1 MKSPSLRIKVS
12 ITAALL
18 AFGVA
23 SANVVQASAP
33 RTPNASLKA
42 AASDVLSTVQSKC
55 DTAVKNRV
63 SALGGDITDINS
75 DATISGSDKS
85 SLLATAKSNITGL
98 QALDATIQSDT
109 TVAAARSDCQKIVT
123 QYRVYVLFEPQV
135 HLTISTDRVGGAIT
149 KLQSISSTLATIVS
163 KISDP
168 TEKATAQTALTDF
181 NSKLSAVESSSS
193 GLSSVL
199 GLTPSGYPANKSTL
213 LTLQSA
219 LLTIRGDLQAMRADV
234 QTIRNAVEA
243 SPPSPGS
250 SPSPTPSA

>member
-18 AFGVA
+18 AFAVA

-42 AASDVLSTVQSKC
+42 AAADVLSTVKSKC

-63 SALGGDITDINS
+63 SALGGDITNIKS
-75 DATISGSDKS
+75 DTTISSSDKS
-85 SLLATAKSNITGL
+85 SLLGTANSDIAEL
-98 QALDATIQSDT
+98 QALDTTIQSDT
-109 TVAAARSDCQKIVT
+109 TVLAARSDCQKIVT
-123 QYRVYVLFEPQV
+123 QYRVYVLFEPQA
-135 HLTISTDRVGGAIT
+135 HLTISTDRVAGAVT
-149 KLQSISSTLATIVS
+149 KLQGISSTLATIVG

-168 TEKATAQTALTDF
+168 TQKATAQTALANF
-181 NSKLSAVESSSS
+181 NNKLAAVQSSSS

-199 GLTPSGYPANKSTL
+199 GLTPAGYPANKSTL
-213 LTLQSA
+213 QTLQSA

-234 QTIRNAVEA
+234 ETIRNAVEA
-243 SPPSPGS
+243 SPNS
-250 SPSPTPSA
+250 SPSPAPSA